1 MNTTDLI
8 VTTITLVVQAL
19 IITAL
24 AIQNARLQRAIYYRD
39 NIVAQYVRS
48 KRGE

>member
-19 IITAL
+19 LITAL
-24 AIQNARLQRAIYYRD
+24 AVQNAQLKRD
-39 NIVAQYVRS
+39 LRYIKSLRKAG
-48 KRGE
+48 K